1 MKSFDKFQHER
12 TDLHE
17 LKIGERM
24 SSVGANLK
32 SRNNLTQRTTG
43 ITADTYRKNPGLK
56 RQRIEQEK
64 QAANNPKPKTV
75 NSQRRVSDTAPANP
89 NAGSSI
95 VKSPTATKGSN
106 IPKRTNTGIK
116 SVMDRTKTKLQKSAN
131 TETGRKVG
139 RALQG
144 AGKEILDYKPDR
156 ERTDTGAGGMG
167 TALRQM
173 TGIGQAAVQ
182 GALKAPS
189 ERINPKQKKTLGG
202 KLGLK
207 AKERFQTAIG
217 VKPTS
222 RTEFGGK
229 VTGDTSKQAAAERLK
244 RLSRGVRRSVDTTG
258 LSRPERQKKEA
269 EAVTK
274 TGNRITGDTKL
285 RDMGGRKIKKIA
297 APNLGNRLTG
307 EKEKPQRVIRKNIPT
322 NTSKPPADINKQL
335 NEPQKKQ
342 PRSRGKKILN
352 TLLSNPENYKNQT
365 TKKPETTTKTPKRLE
380 AAPINPEV
388 VGRETT
394 SVSKPQ
400 TSKQGETIDV
410 KATPVNDAVSGSKKP
425 NQISGSKTAG
435 SLPPGSSRR
444 IAGQRR
450 VKRRNIASS
459 EFKDKDGN
467 FDYKAYKA
475 AGNRVGTKKGGGRP
489 VMRQSGQFDLFTGK
503 LDKPKLVNQKTGR
516 ELNKNK
522 ENKALKKN
530 DPKKPKETFKQN
542 ELKLESKKMN
552 FTKILEANRIAA
564 EREIKN
570 QHGSVTGA
578 QMRTYDQM
586 KKDKASADLKTKV
599 RTGSVMVTNSESYSH
614 WREEFIWETDKKFPD
629 KMKEIKPMSGKNNI
643 TINPEDETSKYKR
656 GY

>member
-1 MKSFDKFQHER
+1 MKSFDKFQYER
-12 TDLHE
+12 TDLLE
-17 LKIGERM
+17 VKIFKKM
-24 SSVGANLK
+24 SS
-32 SRNNLTQRTTG
+32 TG
-43 ITADTYRKNPGLK
+43 VSPNAGNNPGLRK
-56 RQRIEQEK
+56 TAETGRQLD
-64 QAANNPKPKTV
+64 P
-75 NSQRRVSDTAPANP
+75 RRALPS
-89 NAGSSI
+89 
-95 VKSPTATKGSN
+95 SPTKPLSPNVRSGESTGPQRQQRAKAMGQKAGPAPKG
-106 IPKRTNTGIK
+106 IAR
-116 SVMDRTKTKLQKSAN
+116 VMDRTKKKIQTASN

-167 TALRQM
+167 TAMRQM

-229 VTGDTSKQAAAERLK
+229 VTGDTSKQAEKERGQ
-244 RLSRGVRRSVDTTG
+244 RTRRAVRRSVDLTG
-258 LSRPERQKKEA
+258 LTKPQRQQKQKEA
-269 EAVTK
+269 ERQVTGVGIPSDRDQTRRIQK
-274 TGNRITGDTKL
+274 T
-285 RDMGGRKIKKIA
+285 MV
-297 APNLGNRLTG
+297 NLGNRLTRDG
-307 EKEKPQRVIRKNIPT
+307 DKPKRVIRKTTPKT
-322 NTSKPPADINKQL
+322 EKPPADIKKQL
-335 NEPQKKQ
+335 DEPQESR
-342 PRSRGKKILN
+342 PRTRGMDILRN
-352 TLLSNPENYKNQT
+352 LLGNKRNFSNFT
-365 TKKPETTTKTPKRLE
+365 TKKTPNKTPQLQS
-380 AAPINPEV
+380 APIEPEV

-394 SVSKPQ
+394 SVSRPQ
-400 TSKQGETIDV
+400 TRKQGETIDV
-410 KATPVNDAVSGSKKP
+410 KATRVNDEMSGSKKP
-425 NQISGSKTAG
+425 NQISGSRTAG
-435 SLPPGSSRR
+435 SLPPGSSQRQ

-459 EFKDKDGN
+459 EFKDKDGK

-475 AGNRVGTKKGGGRP
+475 AQNRVETKKGGGRP
-489 VMRQSGQFDLFTGK
+489 VMRQSDQLNLFTGK
-503 LDKPKLVNQKTGR
+503 KDKPRLVNQKTGR

-530 DPKKPKETFKQN
+530 DPKPKENFKQS

-570 QHGSVTGA
+570 QHGSVTGS

-599 RTGSVMVTNSESYSH
+599 RTGSVMVQNDESYSH
-614 WREEFIWETDKKFPD
+614 WREEFIWETDKKYPE
-629 KMKEIKPMSGKNNI
+629 KIKEIKPMSGKNNI